1 MTDAVLL
8 AMIVSPLL
16 ITFLLKSDA
25 ALSFLVLCLGFVL
38 STSVIGD
45 LKHLLS
51 QTNLSV
57 TESTL
62 GLILILTPFLLT
74 MLITRKSAGK
84 GFKFAL
90 HLITAAS
97 AGCLLALSLG
107 PVINTSTLI
116 NLFDS
121 QVWRQLDNFQSI
133 IIGVGAITSLMLV
146 WTKALKKSSK
156 KKH

>member
-1 MTDAVLL
+1 MTDVVLV
-8 AMIVSPLL
+8 AMIASPLL

-45 LKHLLS
+45 LKQLLS

-62 GLILILTPFLLT
+62 GLVLILTPFILT
-74 MLITRKSAGK
+74 MLLTRKTAGK
-84 GFKFAL
+84 GFKFSL

-107 PVINTSTLI
+107 PVINTSSLI

-121 QVWRQLDNFQSI
+121 QVWQQLDNYQSV
-133 IIGVGAITSLMLV
+133 IIGVGAITSLMLI